1 MLSRIFESTN
11 FFREFFSI
19 KGTAKCLFGKWIYF
33 LISIEEFHLILEE
46 NKKKSVDSEF
56 GKICHEHVNE
66 FKYLGTSKNCDL
78 IRPFQRTLKIIQS
91 NGLKRN
97 FFYEFPKKLSI
108 IEWRGALALQ
118 TKS

>member
-1 MLSRIFESTN
+1 M
-11 FFREFFSI
+11 
-19 KGTAKCLFGKWIYF
+19 
-33 LISIEEFHLILEE
+33 ISIEEFHLILKE

-66 FKYLGTSKNCDL
+66 FEYLGTTKNCDL
-78 IRPFQRTLKIIQS
+78 MRPFQRNLKIMLS

-97 FFYEFPKKLSI
+97 FVYEFSKKTST